1 MNLSKRIGI
10 IRKTLLV
17 LLSLAVAPGFLL
29 AQKDK
34 DKENKSHENPPPKSS
49 PHPQERHPANTGP
62 QRGGGGG
69 QPRSTNGQSRTNS
82 TESHTYNGAGGHPG
96 TTEDRTH
103 TTYGEPHNATNPPRT
118 MSHPDGS
125 RTVSTA
131 NGNSRDYGKNGRLSS
146 VTTRSG
152 AVARYGANGRVSTIH
167 ARGMTIDRGPRG
179 TRTAVSVRV
188 NDRGEHIRTVTM
200 GAHRGFV
207 EHPYMRGGRPYMRRT
222 YVVNGRVYAHA
233 YRGYYYR
240 GGLYYRY
247 VPAYYYG
254 PRFYGWAYASW
265 GAPVVYSWGW
275 GPWYPAYGYY
285 FAPYP
290 VYSDASLWLTDYL
303 IAANLQAAYE
313 AQQDANATAAAQS
326 YAAAGPPPDDSSAD
340 NGGAQNVT
348 LSPAVKQ
355 AIADEVKA
363 QLAAERDA
371 ASSPQQSGA
380 VAGAAA
386 GATASSD
393 QTPDALDPAHRT
405 FIVSTTMNEELSDGS
420 VCALTPGDVLT
431 RIDDTPDANQNVKV
445 LVSSSQKSDCVSG
458 SQFPVAVQDLQ
469 DMQNH
474 FREQIDAGL
483 GKLAENQGKNG
494 LPAAPDTATTPVP
507 DGQAQPDLTA
517 QTDLQNQQQQANQ
530 TEGEVQQA
538 ATDGNQN

>member
-1 MNLSKRIGI
+1 MNSTKRSGVILKSLI
-10 IRKTLLV
+10 V
-17 LLSLAVAPGFLL
+17 LLALTITPSLLS

-34 DKENKSHENPPPKSS
+34 DKDKKSQENPPAKSA
-49 PHPQERHPANTGP
+49 PPPRHSGNTG
-62 QRGGGGG
+62 QEHERGTTGE
-69 QPRSTNGQSRTNS
+69 QPRTGS
-82 TESHTYNGAGGHPG
+82 TESPTYNGAGGHPG
-96 TTEDRTH
+96 ATENRSN
-103 TTYGEPHNATNPPRT
+103 TTYGQPHNAMNQPRT
-118 MSHPDGS
+118 MTHPDGS

-131 NGNSRDYGKNGRLSS
+131 NGNSREYGRNGRVTS

-167 ARGMTIDRGPRG
+167 AGGMTIDRGPRG

-188 NDRGEHIRTVTM
+188 NDRGERIRTVTM
-200 GAHRGFV
+200 GAHRGY
-207 EHPYMRGGRPYMRRT
+207 EDHPYTRGGRPYLRRT
-222 YVVNGRVYAHA
+222 YVVNGHVYAHA

-247 VPAYYYG
+247 VPAYYYH
-254 PRFYGWAYASW
+254 PRFYGWVYAPW
-265 GAPVVYSWGW
+265 GVPVVYTWGW

-290 VYSDASLWLTDYL
+290 VYANASLWLTDYL
-303 IAANLQAAYE
+303 IAANLQAAYD
-313 AQQDANATAAAQS
+313 AQQNADAAAAAQS
-326 YAAAGPPPDDSSAD
+326 YAASGPPPDDSSAD
-340 NGGAQNVT
+340 NTGGQNVT
-348 LSPAVKQ
+348 LSPEVKQ
-355 AIADEVKA
+355 AIADEVQA

-386 GATASSD
+386 GASASSD

-405 FIVSTTMNEELSDGS
+405 FIVATTMNEELSDGS
-420 VCALTPGDVLT
+420 VCSLTPGDVLT

-445 LVSSSQKSDCVSG
+445 LVSSSQKNDCASG

-483 GKLAENQGKNG
+483 GKLAQNQGKNG

-517 QTDLQNQQQQANQ
+517 QTDLQNQQQEAAQ

-538 ATDGNQN
+538 AIDGNQN